1 MDLIDEHADPVG
13 IAPRR
18 ILVAFPIQ
26 NEHRLAHVWADGVH
40 EMVGLTG
47 GVAAARVMVEAK
59 ALAALLHASR
69 LAGHVSVGEPGAL
82 RGLDHGEVV
91 VGGASDRRGLP
102 AGHVDAVHIRQGQ
115 RHRHARGEQYG
126 GYRGELFPE
135 FGHGVAPSSRIWKSP
150 ASPAGPGFN
159 L

>member
-1 MDLIDEHADPVG
+1 MDSIDEHSDPVG

-26 NEHRLAHVWADGVH
+26 NEHLLTHVGSDGVH
-40 EMVGLTG
+40 EIIGLTG

-59 ALAALLHASR
+59 ALATLLHASR
-69 LAGHVSVGEPGAL
+69 LAGHVSVGEAGAL

-102 AGHVDAVHIRQGQ
+102 AGHVDAVHV
-115 RHRHARGEQYG
+115 
-126 GYRGELFPE
+126 
-135 FGHGVAPSSRIWKSP
+135 GHCRRRRTDAPRATSSRSAAPTSTSP
-150 ASPAGPGFN
+150 RIPPPRRAWRTRVWRYGAACGA
-159 L
+159 

>member
-1 MDLIDEHADPVG
+1 MDAVDEHADPVG

-26 NEHRLAHVWADGVH
+26 NEHRLTHVGADGVH
-40 EMVGLTG
+40 EMIGLTG

-69 LAGHVSVGEPGAL
+69 LAGHVSVGEAGAL

-150 ASPAGPGFN
+150 AS
-159 L
+159 